1 MTDSDT
7 THCWIYR
14 CSKRD
19 EMYLYLARADDFGC
33 LPDNVRT
40 LLGQLELCMELDLRS
55 DRTLARVDV
64 EAVIADLNERGFHIQ
79 LPPNRTDR
87 WDA

>member
-1 MTDSDT
+1 MTNSDT

-19 EMYLYLARADDFGC
+19 EMYLYLARADDFAC
-33 LPDNVRT
+33 LPVNVRG
-40 LLGQLELCMELDLRS
+40 LLGQMELSMELDLHS
-55 DRTLARVDV
+55 DRKLARVDV
-64 EAVIADLNERGFHIQ
+64 DAVIADLDERGFHIQ
-79 LPPNRTDR
+79 LPPNHRAR